1 MKIRTTQ
8 PKNNKYYIR
17 QVSGG
22 LNGAVAGSPTIS
34 TANVLCNCVGFSN
47 GRFNEI
53 INDPEMEGIY
63 KAFKY
68 QLVCN
73 AENFI
78 ESAKKQGL
86 KISSVPVQGG
96 IMVWQRGATLSG
108 SDGAGHVA
116 VVEEIYSDGSILT
129 SESGWAA
136 WAFKT
141 IRRTNEN
148 GRWGQS
154 SAYKFRG
161 CIINPSVTDAKVA
174 PTPKLTVDGIGGAN
188 TIRATQQFFG
198 TPEDGVL
205 SGQNKSLKKYYPSIT
220 AVEYGKGGSACVKK
234 LQKWVGTTQDGVL
247 GEKTIKAW
255 QKKLISEKCLASGQ
269 DDGIFGAVSMKAWQ
283 KYLNS
288 KLFADNTQPAEPPKP
303 SIDYSVIDISEFQ
316 DTIDFAKVKD
326 KGIKGVI
333 VRCGYRGATSGNL
346 IEDKRFLEHIRN
358 AHKAGLAVG
367 IYMFTEGITAE
378 EGKEEADFAIKMW
391 TKANVPISYPIAV
404 DTENVNVSGARANG
418 LSKAK
423 RTEVIKA
430 FCEEIKA
437 KGYEPMIYA
446 STSWL
451 NNKLD
456 MSKLPYKV
464 WVAQYASICEYKGDY
479 IMWQYTSE
487 AKVNGVPGV
496 VDMNHC
502 YVNPKEIPCPRKSV
516 DELAHEVLDGKWGS
530 GNARKKNLEA
540 EGYDYDAVQKR
551 VNEILAEKEALIDKL
566 AQEVLDGKWGNGDAR
581 KEALTKAGYDY
592 DAIQKRVNEIVES
605 RKTIVDRELEACK
618 EQADWMKNST
628 YGYEKNPTIEKSKKR
643 GTCVTYVACVLQRIG
658 VLKSGQNLWHDE
670 DNKVY
675 GDNDR
680 MEVIYPQNKTLSQ
693 LKGELK
699 AGDIVMDGSGVGSGS
714 HIFILT
720 GKWSGNQPIIWD
732 NHSGQQGKGAYTYT
746 RNRKVIA
753 IVRLK

>member
-53 INDPEMEGIY
+53 INDPEMKGIY

-108 SDGAGHVA
+108 NDGAGHVA

-141 IRRTNEN
+141 VRRTNEN

-188 TIRATQQFFG
+188 TIRATQQYFG
-198 TPEDGVL
+198 TPEDGVI
-205 SGQNKSLKKYYPSIT
+205 SGQSKAQKKYYPSIT
-220 AVEYGKGGSACVKK
+220 AVEYGSGVSAVVKK

-247 GEKTIKAW
+247 GEQTIKAW
-255 QKKLISEKCLASGQ
+255 QKKLGVEA
-269 DDGIFGAVSMKAWQ
+269 DGIFGTNSMKAWQ

-288 KLFADNTQPAEPPKP
+288 KLFAENTQTAEPPKP
-303 SIDYSVIDISEFQ
+303 TIDYKVIDVSEFQ
-316 DTIDFAKVKD
+316 DTIDYAKVKD

-346 IEDKRFLEHIRN
+346 IEDKRFLEHIQN

-391 TKANVPISYPIAV
+391 VKANVPISYPIAV
-404 DTENVNVSGARANG
+404 DTESVNVSGARANG

-451 NNKLD
+451 NNKLN

-464 WVAQYASICEYKGDY
+464 WVAQYASICEYEGDY

-502 YVNPKEIPCPRKSV
+502 YVNPKEVACPRKSV
-516 DELAHEVLDGKWGS
+516 DELAQEVLDAKWGS
-530 GNARKKNLEA
+530 GDARKKNLEA

-551 VNEILAEKEALIDKL
+551 VNEILAEREALFNKTV
-566 AQEVLDGKWGNGDAR
+566 AEVLDGKWGNGEER
-581 KEALTKAGYDY
+581 QQKLTEAGHDY
-592 DAIQKRVNEIVES
+592 EAIQKKVNEIVEKRNQIADVAKS
-605 RKTIVDRELEACK
+605 FCGSKTAATPKYEEAA
-618 EQADWMKNST
+618 EA
-628 YGYEKNPTIEKSKKR
+628 
-643 GTCVTYVACVLQRIG
+643 
-658 VLKSGQNLWHDE
+658 
-670 DNKVY
+670 VY
-675 GDNDR
+675 GKGNNTNCHR
-680 MEVIYPQNKTLSQ
+680 FVGTVLAECGYGKMTLKWASILAFLKENFEEIEVDYTAEQLKKGDIRVRRKDSAYHIWIITEAYKKAESAHNKTYP
-693 LKGELK
+693 
-699 AGDIVMDGSGVGSGS
+699 
-714 HIFILT
+714 HIAT
-720 GKWSGNQPIIWD
+720 NNPKT
-732 NHSGQQGKGAYTYT
+732 KYTQDWLF
-746 RNRKVIA
+746 RAK
-753 IVRLK
+753 